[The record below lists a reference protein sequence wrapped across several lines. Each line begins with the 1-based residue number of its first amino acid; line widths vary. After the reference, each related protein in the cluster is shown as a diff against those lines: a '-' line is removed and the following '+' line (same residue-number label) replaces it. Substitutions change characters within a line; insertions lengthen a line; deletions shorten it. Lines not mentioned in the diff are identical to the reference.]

1 MSATPAIIA
10 ITDSSRATLERW
22 LEALE
27 SLLVLAAPDR
37 VMVMLRD
44 RQLSVGER
52 MSFGHH
58 LRALTRRHGQRFS
71 VNDRLDL
78 AVLLDADAVH
88 LSESSVAASD
98 VRAFAREQ
106 GRSFWISR
114 ATHQPDEVATLD
126 ADAVL
131 LAPIAEPRKGRPPL
145 GVEGLARAR
154 VARASRSSEIGR
166 CSVYAL
172 GGVSAANATA
182 WTRAGADGVALIG
195 ALLEP
200 EAPRAL
206 LDALAAR
213 RSMR

>member
-10 ITDSSRATLERW
+10 ITDSSRGTLQRW

-37 VMVMLRD
+37 VLVMLRD
-44 RQLSVGER
+44 RQLSARER
-52 MSFGHH
+52 MSLGHH

-71 VNDRLDL
+71 VNDRLDV
-78 AVLLDADAVH
+78 AVLLDADGVH
-88 LSESSVAASD
+88 LSEGSVAASD
-98 VRAFAREQ
+98 VRAFAREH

-114 ATHQPDEVATLD
+114 ATHQPDEAATLD
-126 ADAVL
+126 ADAVV

-145 GVEGLARAR
+145 GAEGLARAR
-154 VARASRSSEIGR
+154 GALASRSNELGR
-166 CSVYAL
+166 CSLYAL

-206 LDALAAR
+206 VDALGAR
-213 RSMR
+213 RSTL